1 MYSLNRD
8 PTYFHSA
15 SSFLPERWLPE
26 ASTDPN
32 SPFFHDERRA
42 VQPFSVGPRACM
54 GQHIAWAEMRLVLA
68 KLLWTF
74 DFEAT
79 EGKKLKWEELR
90 TFLLVEK
97 KPLEVR
103 MKLRSISG

>member
-1 MYSLNRD
+1 M
-8 PTYFHSA
+8 
-15 SSFLPERWLPE
+15 
-26 ASTDPN
+26 
-32 SPFFHDERRA
+32 
-42 VQPFSVGPRACM
+42 
-54 GQHIAWAEMRLVLA
+54 LA